1 MNHQQNE
8 QNIWEIISLNDM
20 VRILKESKKKFVI
33 IGITLQSTPDST
45 SKMIKKFLKQKSKL
59 YPNITFLYFK
69 AKDSDLGRISLLD
82 KNKEQYPYVYHVY
95 DTSQIFV
102 SVNIANE
109 ETTYQAFLEVEDYYK
124 ADKDLYLKNLHNVE
138 NSKNININK
147 NLLNP
152 NPNPNPNPN
161 LDNDNSNQNSN
172 QNLIETEP
180 NDEVEAEAEQERQM
194 IEQKRLL
201 EKILLLQ
208 KHAKDFNIKFLGLI
222 QDRKK
227 REKKEK
233 KDK

>member
-20 VRILKESKKKFVI
+20 VRILKESPKKFVI

-109 ETTYQAFLEVEDYYK
+109 ETTYQAFSEVEDYYK
-124 ADKDLYLKNLHNVE
+124 ADKDVYLKNLYNSDT
-138 NSKNININK
+138 SKNININK

-152 NPNPNPNPN
+152 NPNNN
-161 LDNDNSNQNSN
+161 LNENVNSNVHSN
-172 QNLIETEP
+172 VNCNENLIEAEP
-180 NDEVEAEAEQERQM
+180 NDEVEAEAEQQRQM
-194 IEQKRLL
+194 IEQKKML

-208 KHAKDFNIKFLGLI
+208 KHAKDFNIKFLGVI

-227 REKKEK
+227 REKK
-233 KDK
+233 DK

>member
-20 VRILKESKKKFVI
+20 VRILKESPKKFVI

-109 ETTYQAFLEVEDYYK
+109 ETTYQAFSEVEDYYK
-124 ADKDLYLKNLHNVE
+124 ADKDVYLKNLYNSDT
-138 NSKNININK
+138 SKNININK

-152 NPNPNPNPN
+152 NPNPNNN
-161 LDNDNSNQNSN
+161 LNENTNSNVNSN
-172 QNLIETEP
+172 ENLIEAEP
-180 NDEVEAEAEQERQM
+180 DEQVEAEQQRQM
-194 IEQKRLL
+194 IEQKKML

-208 KHAKDFNIKFLGLI
+208 KHAKDFNIKFLGVI

-227 REKKEK
+227 REKK
-233 KDK
+233 DK